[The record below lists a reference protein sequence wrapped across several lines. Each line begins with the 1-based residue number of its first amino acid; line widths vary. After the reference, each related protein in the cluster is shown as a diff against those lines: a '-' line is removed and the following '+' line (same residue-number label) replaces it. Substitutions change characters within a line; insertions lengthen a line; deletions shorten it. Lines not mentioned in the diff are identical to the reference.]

1 MFWKDRRETGR
12 VPGRIRRSTDSG
24 GYGRMTG
31 KQILIIGAGASGM
44 MAAVSSAVHGARV
57 TLLDHNA
64 KPGRKLLL
72 TGNGRCNLTNL
83 DPHLWEK
90 YHSSDPEALAL
101 CCRTLK
107 RRMNT
112 DRTLELFREMGLL
125 TTDRDGY
132 VYPLS
137 ESASSVLGVLERE
150 MQMRGIRRKYA
161 QQITGIERDEANGEW
176 LVHAGGYSYRGD
188 CVILCCGSR
197 AYASTGSD
205 GSGYELAAGTGHTIV
220 SVLPSLTGL
229 QCSSRDIL
237 ECAGSRCMAG
247 VSVVDPV
254 TGERA
259 SDTGQV
265 QFGKDGIS
273 GIVVFQVSGAAARFL
288 ASGHRVSASLDFL
301 PMWPV
306 EETERF
312 LHDQMERAC
321 NDRMKRSG
329 GAELSSTEIREI
341 LQGILPAKIAGLMAG
356 RFMGESLKRAD
367 NAGRCS
373 RDAARMLAEKL
384 KTFAFPVS
392 GVRGFEQA
400 QVCSG
405 GVALSQI
412 DPVTFESKIA
422 PGLYFAGEILD
433 ADGPCGGYNLQ
444 WAWSSGYVAGAC
456 AAQQADHSR
465 TPSAFFPRRTQG
477 Y

>member
-1 MFWKDRRETGR
+1 M
-12 VPGRIRRSTDSG
+12 
-24 GYGRMTG
+24 MTG

-44 MAAVSSAVHGARV
+44 MAAVSAAAHGARA

-83 DPHLWEK
+83 DPDLWEK

-101 CCRTLK
+101 CCRTLMH
-107 RRMNT
+107 RMDT
-112 DRTLELFREMGLL
+112 DRTLDLFREMGLL
-125 TTDRDGY
+125 TADRDGY

-137 ESASSVLGVLERE
+137 ETSASVLGVLERE
-150 MQMRGIRRKYA
+150 MQLRGVRRKYA
-161 QQITGIERDEANGEW
+161 QQITGIERDETNGEW
-176 LVHAGGYSYRGD
+176 LVHTGGYSYRGD

-205 GSGYELAAGTGHTIV
+205 GSGYELAARAGHSIV

-229 QCSSRDIL
+229 RCSDRDIL

-247 VSVVDPV
+247 VRVEDPV
-254 TGERA
+254 TGESV

-288 ASGHRVSASLDFL
+288 ASGHTVSAYLDLL
-301 PMWPV
+301 PMWS
-306 EETERF
+306 EEEAERF
-312 LHDQMERAC
+312 LHDQIERC
-321 NDRMKRSG
+321 CHDRMKRSG
-329 GAELSSTEIREI
+329 SEGLPAAEVREI
-341 LQGILPAKIAGLMAG
+341 LQGILPAKIAGLVAG
-356 RFMGESLKRAD
+356 RTLGKNAKGAGK
-367 NAGRCS
+367 AGRGS
-373 RDAARMLAEKL
+373 SDGPNRPAEELAGKLAENL
-384 KTFAFPVS
+384 KAFSFSVN
-392 GVRGFEQA
+392 GVRSFEQA

-456 AAQQADHSR
+456 AAESR
-465 TPSAFFPRRTQG
+465 LKITEQ
-477 Y
+477 